1 MRNPTRPRLPFKEDF
16 KYVPLMKT
24 VSEIQQRLADPEN
37 QVVVLYGDAGT
48 GKSSVTKYFALQ
60 YDMET
65 GPNSEFWDGV
75 FYIECGREAELL
87 PILRRILREM
97 MIEENGISTTEDV
110 DLLCYHLRKN
120 LWSLNALFI
129 FDDVWEDQRKRLV
142 EKLIVQGATKVKY
155 LLTSQQ
161 SLGWRG
167 YAICRIETI
176 TLETAKEI
184 MAKQIGLPDSRIPE
198 ADEDIV
204 KDIIK
209 VTDSHP
215 LALATVVT
223 TTGGRVAPS
232 EWNKVKRNL
241 RFYLRD
247 YKEAV
252 VTFGES
258 YPRSV
263 FAAMKLG
270 IRVLLED
277 QAKVKLFQLLCI
289 LALFE
294 SPFPQ
299 KLPLL
304 LLLWAESELSMNFT
318 VLVDEL
324 EGRGFVQALSTGKH
338 FAFDWLKALVIP
350 GSGLHF
356 LASGLY
362 AKTGLLKMHGLR
374 QHFILTLISER
385 STSTFSESDIAF
397 RKSMDAVKAKILP
410 FLSGNCDRQS
420 PEAEDSVTN
429 VDTAPI
435 NEYLLAVYGVKYI
448 RQKALSNQLL
458 PAVRT

>member
-1 MRNPTRPRLPFKEDF
+1 MRNLNRPRLPFKEDF

-48 GKSSVTKYFALQ
+48 GKSSITKYLALQ

-75 FYIECGREAELL
+75 FFIECGREAKVL

-161 SLGWRG
+161 SRGWRG
-167 YAICRIETI
+167 YAICRIENI
-176 TLETAKEI
+176 TLQTAKEI
-184 MAKQIGLPDSRIPE
+184 MAKQIGLPIVEYQKLMRCDTV
-198 ADEDIV
+198 EDI
-204 KDIIK
+204 IAA
-209 VTDSHP
+209 TDSLP
-215 LALATVVT
+215 LALATVSTAVK
-223 TTGGRVAPS
+223 TTGGRVDPS
-232 EWNKVKRNL
+232 EWKKVKRNL
-241 RFYLRD
+241 RFYLSD

-270 IRVLLED
+270 VGVLLED
-277 QAKVKLFQLLCI
+277 QAKVKHFQLLCI
-289 LALFE
+289 LALFK
-294 SPFPQ
+294 SPIPL

-304 LLLWAESELSMNFT
+304 LLRWAESELSMNFT
-318 VLVDEL
+318 VLMEEL
-324 EGRGFVQALSTGKH
+324 EGRGFVQTLSTSL
-338 FAFDWLKALVIP
+338 FVDWKLSVIP
-350 GSGLHF
+350 GSEF
-356 LASGLY
+356 VASGL
-362 AKTGLLKMHGLR
+362 
-374 QHFILTLISER
+374 
-385 STSTFSESDIAF
+385 
-397 RKSMDAVKAKILP
+397 
-410 FLSGNCDRQS
+410 S
-420 PEAEDSVTN
+420 PQQ
-429 VDTAPI
+429 
-435 NEYLLAVYGVKYI
+435 GC
-448 RQKALSNQLL
+448 
-458 PAVRT
+458 